1 MLCGALVEVGPT
13 CAPMERSSSTAREA
27 LIAELMGDMAK
38 LLDRVDTVTPA
49 INDARR
55 KMTAAAQE
63 LAAGVAP
70 FKAHMVDIAVETRT
84 TAVEHI
90 VSRANGASAKLIE
103 MQTRAMLDL
112 SKSIVDKEVGPPL
125 RQLAWNL
132 EQLVQRTRRPWWE
145 SWVNYAATA
154 LLSAICSAMLVLYV
168 LYR

>member
-1 MLCGALVEVGPT
+1 
-13 CAPMERSSSTAREA
+13 MERSSSTTREA
-27 LIAELMGDMAK
+27 LLAELMGDMAK

-55 KMTAAAQE
+55 KMMVAAQE

-112 SKSIVDKEVGPPL
+112 SKAIVDKEVAPPL

-132 EQLVQRTRRPWWE
+132 EQLLQRTRRPRWE
-145 SWVNYAATA
+145 AWASHAATA
-154 LLSAICSAMLVLYV
+154 TVSAICSAMFVLYV
-168 LYR
+168 VYR

>member
-1 MLCGALVEVGPT
+1 MD
-13 CAPMERSSSTAREA
+13 RSTTAREA
-27 LIAELMGDMAK
+27 LVAELMGDMAK
-38 LLDRVDTVTPA
+38 LLDRVDTLTPA
-49 INDARR
+49 IDETRR
-55 KMTAAAQE
+55 KMTAAAQD

-70 FKAHMVDIAVETRT
+70 FKAHMVDIAAETKK

-112 SKSIVDKEVGPPL
+112 AKAIVDKEVEPPL

-145 SWVNYAATA
+145 GWANYAATA
-154 LLSAICSAMLVLYV
+154 MLSAICSAMLVLYV
-168 LYR
+168 VYR